1 MGETFRRHRFDNKI
15 PPIPLRRQDIPVIP
29 QLYQLTDGGAQF
41 LLFDSGAGDE
51 NRILI
56 FSALEAIQ
64 LLAKNEHWFM
74 DGTFKL
80 CTQIFYQIYTIHALI
95 NNPVFPC
102 LFALLPNKIENIY
115 TRLLT
120 EEYNTVQNVGNDP
133 TDILLDFDVISAV
146 RIQMQVNI
154 KISPTTL

>member
-1 MGETFRRHRFDNKI
+1 
-15 PPIPLRRQDIPVIP
+15 
-29 QLYQLTDGGAQF
+29 
-41 LLFDSGAGDE
+41 
-51 NRILI
+51 
-56 FSALEAIQ
+56 
-64 LLAKNEHWFM
+64 M

-95 NNPVFPC
+95 NNLVFPC

-120 EEYNTVQNVGNDP
+120 EEYKTLQNVGNDP

-146 RIQMQVNI
+146 RIQMPQVQVNI
-154 KISPTTL
+154 KISPTIL